1 MADHRDE
8 TDATEKAER
17 AEGAG
22 RPEGAEHAG
31 QADEAQEAEETDE
44 DKPSL
49 VKTLAGSLWFPMLFF
64 FGFLFCYML
73 PFHAPTPR
81 DVKVAVSGPAY
92 AEQVR
97 AGLEQKAPGAFE
109 ISPAADAASARRKVL
124 DREAVAAYAVQGDK
138 ATLFLAK
145 AAGAPL
151 ADVVSATFV
160 KVAEQGGQRLTI
172 VDLAPTAGGDTSGTG
187 LFYLGMVWNIVPYI
201 TVMMMMRAVT
211 LSRRVKVMTLVGMG
225 VFISVVGYLIALAM
239 NVVPNEPLAIL
250 YAFMI
255 TQAVAW
261 TTYGLVPFVRQFIP
275 GVAITLFVLL
285 SIPSSGGAIPYQ
297 MVPGFFR
304 ALHPIMPLGN
314 LIEALHGLFYFDGK
328 GMLLPTLV
336 LCAWLVVGAAL
347 IAVGGFLERRKA
359 AEATAG
365 AEAEQPIEETVEDPS
380 IQAPA
385 PHALHPGSG
394 KHFGE
399 EAPMLIGTVCHADGT
414 PAPNAMV
421 MVLAPGG
428 RQLMR
433 TTTDEDGRY
442 AAAGLPEEF
451 LAVLLLARNHS
462 PVVTKLL
469 LRTGHTL
476 RQDFILNEAT
486 PAPVRSHDGAG
497 A

>member
-1 MADHRDE
+1 MADNHDE
-8 TDATEKAER
+8 TGRSEQDESAGGPEAAEH
-17 AEGAG
+17 AG
-22 RPEGAEHAG
+22 RPE
-31 QADEAQEAEETDE
+31 EAEESDE
-44 DKPSL
+44 DKSSWL
-49 VKTLAGSLWFPMLFF
+49 KTLATSLWFPMLFF

-73 PFHAPTPR
+73 PFHAPAPH

-97 AGLEQKAPGAFE
+97 TGLEREAPGAFK

-124 DREAVAAYAVQGDK
+124 DRETVAAYAAQGDK

-151 ADVVSATFV
+151 EDVVGAAFG
-160 KVAEQGGQRLTI
+160 KVAAQSGRQLTT
-172 VDLAPTAGGDTSGTG
+172 VDLTPTASGDPSGTG
-187 LFYLGMVWNIVPYI
+187 LFYLAMVWNIVPYI
-201 TVMMMMRAVT
+201 AVMMLMRVVT
-211 LSRRVKVMTLVGMG
+211 LSRLAKVGTLVGTG

-239 NVVPNEPLAIL
+239 DVVPDEPLAIL

-314 LIEALHGLFYFDGK
+314 LIDALHGLFYFDGK
-328 GMLLPTLV
+328 GMLRPTLV
-336 LCAWLVVGAAL
+336 LCAWLAVSAAL
-347 IAVGGFLERRKA
+347 IAAGGLLERRKA
-359 AEATAG
+359 AEATG
-365 AEAEQPIEETVEDPS
+365 DAEAEQPIEENVEDPS
-380 IQAPA
+380 IQAPT

-394 KHFGE
+394 ERFGE
-399 EAPMLIGTVCHADGT
+399 EVPMLTGTVCHADGT
-414 PAPNAMV
+414 PAPNAFV
-421 MVLAPGG
+421 TVLAPGG
-428 RQLMR
+428 RQLMH
-433 TTTDEDGRY
+433 TTTDKAGRY
-442 AAAGLPEEF
+442 AAAGLPEDF
-451 LAVLLLARNHS
+451 LAVLLLARDHS
-462 PVVTKLL
+462 PVVTRLL
-469 LRTGHTL
+469 VRTGHTL
-476 RQDFILNEAT
+476 RQDFVLDEA
-486 PAPVRSHDGAG
+486 PPSPVRSHRGAG